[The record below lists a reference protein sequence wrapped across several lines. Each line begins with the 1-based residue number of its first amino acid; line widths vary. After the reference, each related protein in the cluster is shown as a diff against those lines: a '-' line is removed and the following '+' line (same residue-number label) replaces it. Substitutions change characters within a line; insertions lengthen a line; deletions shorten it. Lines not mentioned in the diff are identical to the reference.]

1 MKSTIQLEASE
12 NLFKLPSSQSTALFS
27 KEENIMAGSKIN
39 LGGNKWELRVSLGYV
54 NGKQIRKSRKITAKS
69 ARAADKEL
77 AKFILEV
84 AQNDNKG
91 VEQNVLFRDF
101 AEIWMK
107 RHNRYLA
114 ITTQDTNKRIIN
126 NRLLDY
132 FGGMPLNK
140 ITVDWIEGFLDEL
153 HKVRK
158 KDGNLLSKTT
168 IFKHYDLLHQM
179 FNKAIE
185 WKLMSKNPCEE
196 IPKRYRPRPDYHHY
210 PIWQENDLRKFLK
223 ILDNLPDTPQEVKHQ
238 TMFYL
243 YFLTGARR
251 SELCALTWFDIDFE
265 HQSIRITKSEKY
277 ISRDIVEI
285 SAPKT
290 EESKRLVY
298 FDIFVLHL
306 LQRHKQKQEAYLKS
320 KGLTNPMQYVF
331 LAARKRNEKLVPICP
346 NAFYQWLQK
355 IVKTHGLPHIGIH
368 SLRHMAATY
377 ALNSGAAL
385 TTVQSMLGH
394 TSVRTTAIYLHPLE
408 AEKKETAS
416 LMSGRLEALRNEE

>member
-1 MKSTIQLEASE
+1 
-12 NLFKLPSSQSTALFS
+12 
-27 KEENIMAGSKIN
+27 MAGSKIN

-91 VEQNVLFRDF
+91 INKNILFRDF
-101 AEIWMK
+101 AEIWIN
-107 RHNRYLA
+107 RHNKYLA
-114 ITTQDTNKRIIN
+114 ITTQDTNKRIIS

-132 FGGMPLNK
+132 FGGIPLNK
-140 ITVDWIEGFLDEL
+140 ITVDWIKEL
-153 HKVRK
+153 RKIRK

-168 IFKHYDLLHQM
+168 VFKHYDLLHQM

-210 PIWQENDLRKFLK
+210 PIWQERDLQKFLK
-223 ILDNLPDTPQEVKHQ
+223 MLDNLPDTPQNVKYQ

-251 SELCALTWFDIDFE
+251 SELCALTWCDIDFA
-265 HQSIRITKSEKY
+265 HQAIKITKSEKY
-277 ISRDIVEI
+277 ISRDMVEI

-290 EESKRLVY
+290 EESKRIVY
-298 FDIFVLHL
+298 FDGFVLYL
-306 LQRHKQKQEAYLKS
+306 LQRHKESQEEYLKS
-320 KGLTNPMQYVF
+320 KGLTNPKQYVF
-331 LAARKRNEKLVPICP
+331 LAARKKNEALVPICP

-355 IVKTHGLPHIGIH
+355 NISVCGLPHIGTH

-416 LMSGRLEALRNEE
+416 LMSGKLDALRNEAE